1 MEDLVIVKASDVAA
15 GFNRLFAEIQ
25 YLRTEIDQLRRK
37 EEELKAYTAEE
48 TGKLIGF
55 HPKTIRKMVHRKILE
70 AVHAASGRGQY
81 RITAASI
88 KSYLEKK
95 NQKISNPKKSPK

>member
-15 GFNRLFAEIQ
+15 AFNRLFEEVHH
-25 YLRTEIDQLRRK
+25 LRNEIDELRNK
-37 EEELKAYTAEE
+37 EEELKAYTTEE
-48 TGKLIGF
+48 TAKLIGF
-55 HPKTIRKMVHRKILE
+55 HPKTIRKMIRRKILE
-70 AVHAASGRGQY
+70 AVHAVSGRGEY

-95 NQKISNPKKSPK
+95 NQKNTNPKKSPK